1 MGGGV
6 TFPWGSR
13 KFFQVI
19 ALPFLANTST
29 PMEKCPP
36 THTRVCV
43 CVCVCVCVAYDCQ
56 IYKLRREVAMCMEGE
71 RSQSVAQ
78 ARIDSAQM
86 AGEGVVDQIRETTSH
101 ASSLGSLAFRAQA
114 PGVTLKLLP
123 SCRLSGREGWLI
135 PSVYGDLFVPLLG
148 GGADR
153 PCSLKI

>member
-1 MGGGV
+1 M

-36 THTRVCV
+36 THTRGCV
-43 CVCVCVCVAYDCQ
+43 CVCGCVCVAYDCQ

-86 AGEGVVDQIRETTSH
+86 AGEGGVDQIRETTSH

-148 GGADR
+148 GG
-153 PCSLKI
+153 LTGLVL